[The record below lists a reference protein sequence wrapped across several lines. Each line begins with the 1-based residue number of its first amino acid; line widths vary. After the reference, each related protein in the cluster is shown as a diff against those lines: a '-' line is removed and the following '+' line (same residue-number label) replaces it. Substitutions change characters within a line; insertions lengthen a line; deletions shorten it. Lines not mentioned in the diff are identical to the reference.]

1 MNGKTL
7 IVALLGFAGGVFT
20 GYYVCKQKLEE
31 QYQEDT
37 ADYRERLLKK
47 MGYESDEEFQ
57 AESDEMTELEH
68 GGHIQKSSIETK
80 DTYRKVVTNY
90 QKPDLA
96 SLARHSEVE
105 EDPEQDEDNDMTEE
119 EDEEEEDEEEEEM
132 EAEARSARMA
142 NVDRE
147 EPYVIDQWQFAE
159 EEEYEHHDK
168 IHLYYYRFD
177 DVICDDNDEQIEDI
191 EDVIGWDFY
200 KILERQTLAH
210 VRNEKLHTDYE
221 IHALSKSFGEDV
233 TGRLETDKE
242 REFRRVARY
251 KEAIDEE

>member
-1 MNGKTL
+1 MNGKIL

-37 ADYRERLLKK
+37 ADYRKI
-47 MGYESDEEFQ
+47 GYENDEKFQ
-57 AESDEMTELEH
+57 TESAEMTELDH

-80 DTYRKVVTNY
+80 DNYRKVVTNY

-96 SLARHSEVE
+96 TLAKHSEVD

-119 EDEEEEDEEEEEM
+119 EDEEEEDEEEM

-147 EPYVIDQWQFAE
+147 EPYEIDQWQFAE
-159 EEEYEHHDK
+159 EEEYEHYDK

-177 DVICDDNDEQIEDI
+177 DVICDDNDEQIEDV
-191 EDVIGWDFY
+191 EDIIGWAFY
-200 KILERQTLAH
+200 KTLERRTLAH

-242 REFRRVARY
+242 REFRRVSRY
-251 KEAIDEE
+251 KDAIDE

>member
-37 ADYRERLLKK
+37 ADYRKI
-47 MGYESDEEFQ
+47 GYENDEEFQ
-57 AESDEMTELEH
+57 TESAEMTELDH

-80 DTYRKVVTNY
+80 DNYRKVVTNY

-96 SLARHSEVE
+96 TLAKHSEVD

-119 EDEEEEDEEEEEM
+119 EDEEEEDEEEM

-147 EPYVIDQWQFAE
+147 EPYEIDQWQFAE
-159 EEEYEHHDK
+159 EEEYEHYDK

-177 DVICDDNDEQIEDI
+177 DVICDDNDEQIEDV
-191 EDVIGWDFY
+191 EDIIGWAFY
-200 KILERQTLAH
+200 KTLERRTLAH

-242 REFRRVARY
+242 REFRRVSRY
-251 KEAIDEE
+251 KDAIDE

>member
-1 MNGKTL
+1 MNGKIL

-37 ADYRERLLKK
+37 ADYRKI
-47 MGYESDEEFQ
+47 GYENDEEFQ
-57 AESDEMTELEH
+57 TESAEMTELDH

-80 DTYRKVVTNY
+80 DNYRKVVTNY

-96 SLARHSEVE
+96 TLAKHSEVD

-119 EDEEEEDEEEEEM
+119 EDEEEEDEEEM

-147 EPYVIDQWQFAE
+147 EPYEIDQWQFAE
-159 EEEYEHHDK
+159 EEEYEHYDK

-177 DVICDDNDEQIEDI
+177 DVICDDNDEQIEDV
-191 EDVIGWDFY
+191 EDIIGWAFY
-200 KILERQTLAH
+200 KTLERRTLAH

-242 REFRRVARY
+242 REFRRVSRY
-251 KEAIDEE
+251 KDAIDE

>member
-31 QYQEDT
+31 QHQEDT
-37 ADYRERLLKK
+37 ADYRKI
-47 MGYESDEEFQ
+47 GYENDEEFQ
-57 AESDEMTELEH
+57 TESAEMTELDH

-80 DTYRKVVTNY
+80 DNYRKVVTNY

-96 SLARHSEVE
+96 TLAKHSEVD

-119 EDEEEEDEEEEEM
+119 EDEEDEEEM

-147 EPYVIDQWQFAE
+147 EPYEIDQWQFDE
-159 EEEYEHHDK
+159 EEEYEHYDK

-177 DVICDDNDEQIEDI
+177 DVICDDNDEQIEDV
-191 EDVIGWDFY
+191 EDIIGWAFY
-200 KILERQTLAH
+200 KTLERRTLAH

-242 REFRRVARY
+242 REFRRVSRY
-251 KEAIDEE
+251 KDAIDE

>member
-1 MNGKTL
+1 MNGKIL

-37 ADYRERLLKK
+37 ADYRKI
-47 MGYESDEEFQ
+47 GYENDEEFQ
-57 AESDEMTELEH
+57 TESAEMTELDH

-80 DTYRKVVTNY
+80 DNYRKVVTNY

-96 SLARHSEVE
+96 TLAKHSEVD

-119 EDEEEEDEEEEEM
+119 EEEDE

-147 EPYVIDQWQFAE
+147 EPYEIDQWQFAE
-159 EEEYEHHDK
+159 EEEYEHYDK

-177 DVICDDNDEQIEDI
+177 DVICDDNDEQIEDV
-191 EDVIGWDFY
+191 EDIIGWAFY
-200 KILERQTLAH
+200 KTLERRTLAH

-242 REFRRVARY
+242 REFRRVSRY
-251 KEAIDEE
+251 KDAIDE

>member
-1 MNGKTL
+1 MNGKIL

-37 ADYRERLLKK
+37 ADYRKI
-47 MGYESDEEFQ
+47 GYENDENDEKFQ
-57 AESDEMTELEH
+57 TESAEMTELDH

-80 DTYRKVVTNY
+80 DNYRKVVTNY

-96 SLARHSEVE
+96 TLAKHSKVD

-119 EDEEEEDEEEEEM
+119 EEEEEDEEEM

-147 EPYVIDQWQFAE
+147 EPYEIDQWQFAE
-159 EEEYEHHDK
+159 EEEYEHYDK

-177 DVICDDNDEQIEDI
+177 DVICDDNDEQIEDV
-191 EDVIGWDFY
+191 EDIIGWAFY
-200 KILERQTLAH
+200 KTLERRTLAH

-242 REFRRVARY
+242 REFRRVSRY
-251 KEAIDEE
+251 KDAIDE

>member
-1 MNGKTL
+1 MNGKIL

-37 ADYRERLLKK
+37 ADYRKI
-47 MGYESDEEFQ
+47 GYENDEEFQ
-57 AESDEMTELEH
+57 TESAEMTELDH

-80 DTYRKVVTNY
+80 DNYRKVVTNY

-96 SLARHSEVE
+96 TLAKHSEVD

-119 EDEEEEDEEEEEM
+119 EEEDEEEM

-147 EPYVIDQWQFAE
+147 EPYEIDQWQFAE
-159 EEEYEHHDK
+159 EEEYEHYDK

-177 DVICDDNDEQIEDI
+177 DVICDDNDEQIEDV
-191 EDVIGWDFY
+191 EDIIGWAFY
-200 KILERQTLAH
+200 KTLERRTLAH

-242 REFRRVARY
+242 REFRRVSRY
-251 KEAIDEE
+251 KDAIDE

>member
-37 ADYRERLLKK
+37 ADYRKI
-47 MGYESDEEFQ
+47 GYENDEEFQ
-57 AESDEMTELEH
+57 TESAEMTELDH

-80 DTYRKVVTNY
+80 DNYRKVVTNY

-96 SLARHSEVE
+96 TLAKHSEVD

-119 EDEEEEDEEEEEM
+119 EDEEEEDEEEI

-147 EPYVIDQWQFAE
+147 EPYEIDQWQFAE
-159 EEEYEHHDK
+159 EEEYEHYDK

-177 DVICDDNDEQIEDI
+177 DVICDDNDEQIEDV
-191 EDVIGWDFY
+191 EDIIGWAFY
-200 KILERQTLAH
+200 KTLERRTLAH

-221 IHALSKSFGEDV
+221 IHGLSKSFGEDV

-242 REFRRVARY
+242 REFRRVSRY
-251 KEAIDEE
+251 KDAIDE

>member
-105 EDPEQDEDNDMTEE
+105 EDPEQDEGNGMTEE
-119 EDEEEEDEEEEEM
+119 EYEEMIAREEEM

-177 DVICDDNDEQIEDI
+177 DVICDDNDEQIEDV

-200 KILERQTLAH
+200 KTLERQTLAH

-242 REFRRVARY
+242 REFRRVSRY

>member
-37 ADYRERLLKK
+37 ADYRRI
-47 MGYESDEEFQ
+47 GYENVVDKDEEFQ
-57 AESDEMTELEH
+57 TESAEMTELDH

-80 DTYRKVVTNY
+80 DNYRKVVMNY

-96 SLARHSEVE
+96 TLAKHSEVD

-119 EDEEEEDEEEEEM
+119 EDEEEEDEEEM

-147 EPYVIDQWQFAE
+147 EPYEIDQWQFAE
-159 EEEYEHHDK
+159 EEEYEHYDK

-177 DVICDDNDEQIEDI
+177 DVICDDNDEQIEDV
-191 EDVIGWDFY
+191 EDIIGWAFY
-200 KILERQTLAH
+200 KTLERRTLAH

-242 REFRRVARY
+242 REFRRVSRY
-251 KEAIDEE
+251 KDAIDE